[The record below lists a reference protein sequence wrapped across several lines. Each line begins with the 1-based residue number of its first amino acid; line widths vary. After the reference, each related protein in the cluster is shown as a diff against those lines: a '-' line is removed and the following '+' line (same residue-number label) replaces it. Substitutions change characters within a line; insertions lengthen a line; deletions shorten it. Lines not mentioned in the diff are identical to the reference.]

1 MVELGRLEVE
11 TPDHVVLRYD
21 LAGAGNRGFAAL
33 VDFVVATLLVVGM
46 IAVFAVL
53 GAALPRGVLAAAQGL
68 FVLLTLL
75 IGWSYFVALEWLW
88 EGRTLGKRMFGL
100 RVITADGSPASF
112 IAILIRNLLRIVD
125 FLPVFYGLGLL
136 AVVVSP
142 RSQRLGDLA
151 AGTYVVRAPRPRMDF
166 LSLRTVASDGAAA
179 AEVRGLPAELQRLVR
194 EFVARERALAPSDR
208 ARVAASIAS
217 ALRARDASLTGTD
230 DAELIR
236 AVARSLR
243 ASGESAGA
251 RR

>member
-1 MVELGRLEVE
+1 MAKLEVE

-53 GAALPRGVLAAAQGL
+53 GAALPRGVLFATQGV

-136 AVVVSP
+136 AIVVSP
-142 RSQRLGDLA
+142 RSQRLGDIA

-166 LSLRTVASDGAAA
+166 LSLRTVASEGGAAA
-179 AEVRGLPAELQRLVR
+179 VEVRGLPAELQRLVR

-230 DAELIR
+230 DTELIR
-236 AVARSLR
+236 SVARSLR
-243 ASGESAGA
+243 ASGESPGA